1 MVKRVW
7 GWLGAAAVGYLIVV
21 ALVWGFQEKLVFFP
35 DVGREGGI
43 TPKALGLAFDEVQ
56 ISTEDGATLAAWWVP
71 REDARAT
78 ILLFH
83 GNAGSIASRT
93 PYAEMFHRLGYA
105 TLLVDYRGYGKST
118 GTPSE
123 AGTYRDAEAAWRWLT
138 ETRKLKPERIV
149 VMGESLGGG
158 VATWL
163 AARHRPGALILA
175 SAFTSVADVGAEAY
189 WFLPVRLISRIGYDS
204 LSRMPEIDCPVLVA
218 HSPEDEIIPVSH
230 GQALFLA
237 APDPKLFVKLAGGHN
252 DGFLYMRPDWV
263 EAVGAF
269 LQIALAPRPAGS

>member
-7 GWLGAAAVGYLIVV
+7 GWLGTAAVAYLVVV
-21 ALVWGFQEKLVFFP
+21 ALVWAFQEKLVFFP

-43 TPKALGLAFDEVQ
+43 TPKTLGLAYEEVRL
-56 ISTEDGATLAAWWVP
+56 STADGMTLGAWWVP

-78 ILLFH
+78 VVLFH
-83 GNAGSIASRT
+83 GNAGSIASRI

-105 TLLVDYRGYGKST
+105 TLLVEYRGYGT
-118 GTPSE
+118 NLGTPSE
-123 AGTYRDAEAAWRWLT
+123 AGTYRDAEAAWRYLT
-138 ETRKLKPERIV
+138 EVRKLKPGRIV

-163 AARHRPGALILA
+163 AAKVRPGAVILA
-175 SAFTSVADVGAEAY
+175 SSFTSALDVGAEAY
-189 WFLPVRLISRIGYDS
+189 WFLPVRLIGRVRYDS

-218 HSPEDEIIPVSH
+218 HSPDDEIVPVSH

-237 APDPKLFVKLAGGHN
+237 APEPKLFVKLAGGHN
-252 DGFLYMRPDWV
+252 DGFLYLRPDWV

-269 LQIALAPRPAGS
+269 LQIALAPGR